1 MTPFPMYLK
10 KKKKKKTL
18 CDKSVL
24 SENKYIW
31 KSDLIGFENF

>member
-1 MTPFPMYLK
+1 MTPFPMYLINSVNRI
-10 KKKKKKTL
+10 TL

-24 SENKYIW
+24 SEHKYFW